1 MASPFAPL
9 RSWFN
14 VPQFHLMLWYLIC
27 GFQNNQRNTMSESSS
42 KRRRL
47 EDPWLCD
54 TCMDRNRQTAVDV
67 GIPYVECHSTSNAA
81 VKRAHHMHSR
91 GGSFLGA
98 ILCFFC
104 AVGRDRPRG
113 QRTIVISYTNENKK
127 ESVGNQL
134 PPTHFL
140 EEVVVIQTGPPVDC
154 TWGPVFHG
162 MQIINHHHSDPQEC
176 LMTQ

>member
-1 MASPFAPL
+1 MVQCATVSFDVMV
-9 RSWFN
+9 FN
-14 VPQFHLMLWYLIC
+14 MRISKQPKEH
-27 GFQNNQRNTMSESSS
+27 NAESSS

-47 EDPWLCD
+47 EDPWL
-54 TCMDRNRQTAVDV
+54 CMDRNRQTAVDV

-127 ESVGNQL
+127 ESMGNQL

-154 TWGPVFHG
+154 AWGPVFHG

-176 LMTQ
+176 LMTQCQCCIHLPN

>member
-1 MASPFAPL
+1 MMPFYVLLLWHIGFIIGTDPIKPAPD
-9 RSWFN
+9 
-14 VPQFHLMLWYLIC
+14 C
-27 GFQNNQRNTMSESSS
+27 
-42 KRRRL
+42 RRRRHSIRGMPL
-47 EDPWLCD
+47 NIQRRSQ
-54 TCMDRNRQTAVDV
+54 TCN
-67 GIPYVECHSTSNAA
+67 
-81 VKRAHHMHSR
+81 HMHSR

-113 QRTIVISYTNENKK
+113 QRTIVIWYTNENKK
-127 ESVGNQL
+127 ESMGNQL

-140 EEVVVIQTGPPVDC
+140 EEVVVIQTGLPVDC
-154 TWGPVFHG
+154 AWGPVFHG

>member
-1 MASPFAPL
+1 MAIPFAPL

-81 VKRAHHMHSR
+81 VKRATTCIPEAVLFSVQ
-91 GGSFLGA
+91 F
-98 ILCFFC
+98 CVFFC

-127 ESVGNQL
+127 ESMGNQL